1 MPSQFGV
8 TGVLHADKAL
18 RGLWTQTRPKSI
30 LIVHPP
36 QDVPDFDESDH
47 R

>member
-36 QDVPDFDESDH
+36 ADGSDVDESDH
-47 R
+47 Q